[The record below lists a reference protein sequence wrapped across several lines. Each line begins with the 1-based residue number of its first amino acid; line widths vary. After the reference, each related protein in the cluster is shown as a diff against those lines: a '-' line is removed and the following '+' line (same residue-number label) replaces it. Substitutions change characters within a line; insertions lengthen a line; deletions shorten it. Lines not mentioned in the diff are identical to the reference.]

1 MQQQDPL
8 VNEKERLEEGLS
20 LLERIKEILK
30 KFGITVTA
38 TVLAAG
44 TVIDAV
50 IGAIT
55 NALKNTW
62 QGHGKRSEGD
72 WQKTASN
79 FPSLIGSIV
88 SFIFKTVGQAIP
100 FLPEHTWLLIVTA
113 VAFLLER
120 FIITN
125 NSLFSCQIM

>member
-1 MQQQDPL
+1 MQQEDPL

-20 LLERIKEILK
+20 LLERIKEMLK

-62 QGHGKRSEGD
+62 QGHGERSEGD

-88 SFIFKTVGQAIP
+88 SFIFKTAGQAIP
-100 FLPEHTWLLIVTA
+100 FLPEHTWLLIVAA
-113 VAFLLER
+113 VAFPLER
-120 FIITN
+120 FISNN

>member
-1 MQQQDPL
+1 MQQEDPL
-8 VNEKERLEEGLS
+8 LNEKERLEEGLS

-55 NALKNTW
+55 NALKKHLARAW
-62 QGHGKRSEGD
+62 EK
-72 WQKTASN
+72 
-79 FPSLIGSIV
+79 V
-88 SFIFKTVGQAIP
+88 
-100 FLPEHTWLLIVTA
+100 
-113 VAFLLER
+113 
-120 FIITN
+120 
-125 NSLFSCQIM
+125 

>member
-88 SFIFKTVGQAIP
+88 SFIFKTIP

>member
-20 LLERIKEILK
+20 LLERIKEMLK

-62 QGHGKRSEGD
+62 QGHGERSEGD

-88 SFIFKTVGQAIP
+88 SFIFKTAGQAIP
-100 FLPEHTWLLIVTA
+100 FLPEHTWLLIVA
-113 VAFLLER
+113 VVAFPLER
-120 FIITN
+120 FIINN

>member
-55 NALKNTW
+55 NTLKNTW
-62 QGHGKRSEGD
+62 QGHGVRSEGD
-72 WQKTASN
+72 WQKKASN

-88 SFIFKTVGQAIP
+88 SFIFKTAGQAIP
-100 FLPEHTWLLIVTA
+100 FLPEHTWLLIVAA

-120 FIITN
+120 FIIN
-125 NSLFSCQIM
+125 KNSLFSCQIM